1 MQVQRRDPVMDG
13 EFIRSRNRAS
23 ALRLGMMLGVALLLT
38 STVPA
43 ELRLATLSGLL
54 FVSAFIA
61 SAFAALSRDRLLAP
75 HVTRWD
81 ESAVLL
87 ALSTAIGFFVDPAIV
102 ESALQQSQLPAA
114 ATGGVGG

>member
-13 EFIRSRNRAS
+13 EFIRGRNRAS
-23 ALRLGMMLGVALLLT
+23 TLRLGMMLGVALLLT
-38 STVPA
+38 AAAPA

-54 FVSAFIA
+54 FVSAFVA

-75 HVTRWD
+75 HFTRWD

-114 ATGGVGG
+114 AAGGVGG